1 MSMGLRG
8 SVVFVP
14 LICALWLPGQVGRR
28 YAILSIVTSPI
39 LVLVFGLLGVL
50 PFDSL
55 FIGILASLAIMGW
68 GLIQGGKARPA

>member
-14 LICALWLPGQVGRR
+14 LICALWLPGRVGRR

>member
-1 MSMGLRG
+1 MLFR
-8 SVVFVP
+8 
-14 LICALWLPGQVGRR
+14 
-28 YAILSIVTSPI
+28 SIVTSPI